1 MLQNPRYPVYIIS
14 KGRWESRLTSK
25 ALEQMQVPYHIVIE
39 PQEYDEYAKV
49 INPEKIYTL
58 PFSNLKQGG
67 IPARNWVWEHS
78 ISIGAERH
86 WILDDNISC
95 FRRLNKNKITK
106 VFSGICLKATEDF
119 VDRYENIAM
128 AGLQYEMFCPTKG
141 KHPPFLLNTRVY
153 SCILLKNDIP
163 FRWRGRYN
171 EDTDLSLRIL
181 KAGWCTFLMQAFLCK
196 KMATMR
202 MKGGNTDL
210 LYKQDASFDGR
221 YAMAESLRQQHPDVT
236 KITRK
241 WGRWQHVVDYRP
253 FRNNKLIFKKG
264 IEIPEG
270 INEYGMKLVSVK

>member
-1 MLQNPRYPVYIIS
+1 
-14 KGRWESRLTSK
+14 
-25 ALEQMQVPYHIVIE
+25 
-39 PQEYDEYAKV
+39 
-49 INPEKIYTL
+49 
-58 PFSNLKQGG
+58 
-67 IPARNWVWEHS
+67 
-78 ISIGAERH
+78 
-86 WILDDNISC
+86 
-95 FRRLNKNKITK
+95 
-106 VFSGICLKATEDF
+106 
-119 VDRYENIAM
+119 
-128 AGLQYEMFCPTKG
+128 
-141 KHPPFLLNTRVY
+141 
-153 SCILLKNDIP
+153 
-163 FRWRGRYN
+163 
-171 EDTDLSLRIL
+171 
-181 KAGWCTFLMQAFLCK
+181 MQAFLCK